1 MSKLLKGNV
10 SFTVFRPEKMPE
22 NIEKTREALAEYAF
36 QRLDPTDLRDES
48 VGWVDAV
55 LCFDSENFSSLLH
68 DNFFVFALREDKYS
82 FTAAQL
88 RPYLEEAEF
97 VFKRENNLEYIAA
110 QQKKEIKEQV
120 VRRMR
125 TNSYPK
131 TTITEA
137 AWDMDSG
144 LVYFFSQSG
153 QTVAKFTDIF
163 EKSFQVSLE
172 QTSLFDSLKELG
184 GADKMEP
191 VLSTIWEAKNEEK

>member
-1 MSKLLKGNV
+1 MTRLLKGNV
-10 SFTVFRPEKMPE
+10 SFTVFKPEKTPE
-22 NIEKTREALAEYAF
+22 NIEKAREALAGYAF

-48 VGWVDAV
+48 AGWVDAV
-55 LCFDSENFSSLLH
+55 LCFDNENFSSLMH
-68 DNFFVFALREDKYS
+68 DGFLVFALREDKYA

-88 RPYLEEAEF
+88 RPYIEEAEF

-120 VRRMR
+120 IRRMR

-131 TTITEA
+131 TTVTEA

-144 LVYFFSQSG
+144 LVYLFSQSG
-153 QTVAKFTDIF
+153 AIIAKFTDVF
-163 EKSFQVSLE
+163 EKSFQISLD
-172 QTSLFDSLKELG
+172 QVSLFDSVKELG

-191 VLSTIWEAKNEEK
+191 VFTRIWGDEK